1 MSDLYRLLEV
11 LPDADEGEI
20 ESAHRRL
27 AKKYHPDRNP
37 GDKAAEARFK
47 DMQNAYDILGDAVTR
62 ARYDRGDLRQH
73 KPPRIDVLRVSLSG
87 LINGGTYEVGGSSLV
102 VPYDVTIEP
111 QTRVGK
117 IIAVPR
123 ADFYVRIELKTER
136 WFTVSGNDLRAC
148 ILLSEEQ
155 LANGATIRLEVP
167 HDKKAVR
174 VRPGKSSG
182 DVVTFPRLGLP
193 LGDGKFGNLILT
205 LKLKDESGLN
215 TDNEVDEAA
224 LEFNEVNFPK
234 YAALIKEA
242 RRIVDTITGRE
253 PK

>member
-11 LPDADEGEI
+11 LPDATDDEI
-20 ESAHRRL
+20 EGAHRRL
-27 AKKYHPDRNP
+27 AKQYHPDRNP
-37 GDKAAEARFK
+37 GDKTAEARFK
-47 DMQNAYDILGDAVTR
+47 DMQGAYDILGDETMR

-73 KPPRIDVLRVSLSG
+73 KPPRIDVLRVGLAG
-87 LINGGTYEVGGSSLV
+87 LINGGNYEVGGLRLLK
-102 VPYDVTIEP
+102 IEP
-111 QTRVGK
+111 STRVGK
-117 IIAVPR
+117 ILAVPG
-123 ADFYVRIELKTER
+123 AEFYVRIELQPER

-148 ILLSEEQ
+148 VLLSDEQ
-155 LANGATIRLEVP
+155 MANGATIRLAVP

-174 VRPGKSSG
+174 IRGGKSNG

-205 LKLKDESGLN
+205 LKLKDEHGFN
-215 TDNEVDEAA
+215 NDNEVDEAA

-234 YAALIKEA
+234 YASLIKEA

-253 PK
+253 PT